1 MQDLRNFVVP
11 VKSYFAIYIKV
22 VLELMLSTQL
32 LLVMR
37 RKINFGAL
45 VLSTSRIRKV
55 CSKLFYY
62 VRKVYCIRGE
72 EEQRCLKPSQFVRS
86 CQPDCYTYT
95 EHGSK
100 NRSGGLAELHVENK
114 QVPCY
119 ANPGNAPRCTLLRK
133 TFFIFNL
140 KRCSLLT
147 THSDCWYDCVPVG
160 KNKLST
166 MVRDICTAGGITK
179 KTNHSLRATGATAL
193 FKAGVPEKIIQSTT
207 GHRSVDAL
215 QCYERVS
222 DEQQQATSRVL
233 TARDPNVRVNAE
245 MSRVKVQQT
254 TCTCKYAC
262 KYAESSQSLPLASV
276 FGQLHVFK

>member
-1 MQDLRNFVVP
+1 MQHVQTFWTEFRGACEVVFRHLHQSGVGAD
-11 VKSYFAIYIKV
+11 VKHTAIISNEEEDK
-22 VLELMLSTQL
+22 LWSS
-32 LLVMR
+32 
-37 RKINFGAL
+37 GAL
-45 VLSTSRIRKV
+45 NITDPKGLQQVV
-55 CSKLFYY
+55 FYY

-233 TARDPNVRVNAE
+233 TACDPNVRVNAE
-245 MSRVKVQQT
+245 MSRVKVQQA

-276 FGQLHVFK
+276 FG